1 MLRPKLLCCIVG
13 LILCTTACSS
23 NTSSSAT
30 ISIDTTANVP
40 TTLDGVDLA
49 RQEAWGK
56 NLMDTVL
63 RTVDITPP
71 SSSLNGQ
78 AFLRAFSVYR
88 EYVANIRIPDV
99 QFQGY
104 DVTLDVLRNYLVELV
119 ATIDGILNA
128 VISGNQSSMSVAEG
142 KYTYLYNQFP
152 ILKSCLMDLRSDC

>member
-1 MLRPKLLCCIVG
+1 M
-13 LILCTTACSS
+13 
-23 NTSSSAT
+23 
-30 ISIDTTANVP
+30 
-40 TTLDGVDLA
+40 
-49 RQEAWGK
+49 
-56 NLMDTVL
+56 
-63 RTVDITPP
+63 
-71 SSSLNGQ
+71 
-78 AFLRAFSVYR
+78 
-88 EYVANIRIPDV
+88 ANIRIPDV